1 MKIIFLVILL
11 FLTALF
17 LYFLYAKRYINPY
30 KLHMYIGR
38 KGSGKSTLMHKQMYK
53 DFRNGKK
60 VYSNMEFNTFI
71 KGVEYVAEIID
82 PNIIDTYDIEPDS
95 TIYIDEV
102 NTYWDNRNFKNMPPS
117 VLMWFRYQRHS
128 KVRVNLYSQTF
139 DIDKKL
145 RSLTDEFHVVSKFAL
160 CLVFSRRLIMKPVV
174 VHPEGDAPARIA
186 DDFLEDPPFFAIF
199 GGIQLAWIPHW
210 SKLFDSFS
218 EYRSERKV
226 SDQQLPILPLSSSS
240 SDIAWSLLPSSEA
253 STR

>member
-1 MKIIFLVILL
+1 MKVVFIVVFSLL
-11 FLTALF
+11 FLLF
-17 LYFLYAKRYINPY
+17 LYFLYARRFINPY

-38 KGSGKSTLMHKQMYK
+38 KGSGKSTLMHKQMMN
-53 DFRNGKK
+53 DFKRGKV
-60 VYSNMEFNTFI
+60 VYSNLEFHALV
-71 KGVEYVAEIID
+71 KGVEHSAIVID
-82 PNIIDTYDIEPDS
+82 PNLIDTYDILPES

-128 KVRVNLYSQTF
+128 RVRVNLYSQTF

-145 RSLTDEFHVVSKFAL
+145 RTLTDEFHVVSKFFL

-186 DDFLEDPPFFAIF
+186 DDFLEDPPLFAIF
-199 GGIQLAWIPHW
+199 GGIQLAWIPYW

-226 SDQQLPILPLSSSS
+226 LDPQLPFFPLSSNS
-240 SDIAWSLLPSSEA
+240 SD
-253 STR
+253 

>member
-1 MKIIFLVILL
+1 MKVLFLVILSV
-11 FLTALF
+11 LTAVF

-53 DFRNGKK
+53 DFKSGKT
-60 VYSNMEFNTFI
+60 VYSNLEFSVFI
-71 KGVEYVAEIID
+71 KNVEYSAIIID
-82 PNIIDTYDIEPDS
+82 PNMIDTYDIEPNS

-102 NTYWDNRNFKNMPPS
+102 NTYWDNRNFKNMPSS

-199 GGIQLAWIPHW
+199 GGIQLAWIPRW

-226 SDQQLPILPLSSSS
+226 SSQQLPTFPLSSDN
-240 SDIAWSLLPSSEA
+240 SDSAWSLLPSSVA